1 MRFRSAVSTQYV
13 QARYRWFVLLLL
25 GLLVA
30 IVAVAKPFY
39 VKQAQSYLQNGVY
52 YLDAE
57 FELPLAV
64 APTLALQSGV
74 PLQLS
79 LQMEII
85 RQRSWWVDE
94 TTAALEQRY
103 RLEYHELSRRY
114 LLSNLNTGV
123 KRSFFSLNSALA
135 QVGTLHTFPL
145 LDAVLLRKPG
155 HYRGRIKVVLDHST
169 LPLPLLSQAYF
180 SSSWQLDSEWYSWSL
195 K

>member
-1 MRFRSAVSTQYV
+1 MTFSVISAQRI
-13 QARYRWFVLLLL
+13 QASCCWIGVLLFVLLFS
-25 GLLVA
+25 LVA
-30 IVAVAKPFY
+30 EAKPFY
-39 VKQAQSYLQNGVY
+39 VKQAQSYLQHGVY

-74 PLQLS
+74 PLQFN
-79 LQMEII
+79 LQMEIV
-85 RQRSWWVDE
+85 RQRNWWIDE
-94 TTAALEQRY
+94 TIAALQQRY
-103 RLEYHELSRRY
+103 RLEYHGLSRRY

-123 KRSFFSLNSALA
+123 KRSFFSLNSALS
-135 QVGTLHTFPL
+135 QISTLHAFPF
-145 LDAVLLRKPG
+145 LDAVLLSQPG
-155 HYRGRIKVVLDHST
+155 HYRGRIKVQLDHST